1 MLSLIH
7 TEYRIL
13 DLMKFVM
20 AVVVIAIHIRPEVS
34 FSNHSVKIIFEG
46 IYSLAVPFFFMASG
60 FLLFRKARIPLEDV
74 GKARILSYLKR
85 MLKLYVVW
93 TLIYLPLTIY
103 GFWKEHQPWRQ

>member
-34 FSNHSVKIIFEG
+34 FSNHSVKIIF
-46 IYSLAVPFFFMASG
+46 
-60 FLLFRKARIPLEDV
+60 
-74 GKARILSYLKR
+74 
-85 MLKLYVVW
+85 
-93 TLIYLPLTIY
+93 
-103 GFWKEHQPWRQ
+103 